1 MTTRLSISFVGMT
14 DTGLDSDP
22 RPKENTQVANRIQ
35 INKVHTKELSSQQHK
50 REDNSNLLTKVIIKP
65 VTIVRSKHIIYFL
78 V

>member
-22 RPKENTQVANRIQ
+22 RPKENIQIAKRIQ
-35 INKVHTKELSSQQHK
+35 KNEVHTKESPSQQHK

-65 VTIVRSKHIIYFL
+65 VTVIRSKHIIYFL